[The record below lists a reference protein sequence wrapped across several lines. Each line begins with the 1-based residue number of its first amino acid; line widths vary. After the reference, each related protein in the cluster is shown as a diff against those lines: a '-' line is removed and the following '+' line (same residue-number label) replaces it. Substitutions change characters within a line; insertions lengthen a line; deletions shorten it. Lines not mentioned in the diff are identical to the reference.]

1 MRGRILGD
9 TLSAGQVSLALIAGL
24 GVDAVQRQARRV
36 ELGIGHGSSPASIV
50 SPGNYLFK
58 FPAAGADKVLKDKIC
73 SWRPCETSEARL
85 NRFNRLMQELI
96 RGNMNRNTFQPWEIE
111 ILLDIEACQIREP
124 VKRETLR
131 RYQKAVQ
138 RAMEKGAPT
147 PLAPLRVSERKERR
161 GSPQPHSPQ
170 IR

>member
-1 MRGRILGD
+1 MLVE
-9 TLSAGQVSLALIAGL
+9 T
-24 GVDAVQRQARRV
+24 VD
-36 ELGIGHGSSPASIV
+36 
-50 SPGNYLFK
+50 
-58 FPAAGADKVLKDKIC
+58 
-73 SWRPCETSEARL
+73 SEARL

-138 RAMEKGAPT
+138 RSMEKGAPM
-147 PLAPLRVSERKERR
+147 PLRLSEYLNGKKGSATADNVPQNRRTAGNVRLTRFVRTLCYSKVHELSGTHRPDRLLRQVPAEMPGLDEPPFDNHPLGQRIYENVPRKPGRCGWSR
-161 GSPQPHSPQ
+161 
-170 IR
+170 

>member
-1 MRGRILGD
+1 MLVE
-9 TLSAGQVSLALIAGL
+9 T
-24 GVDAVQRQARRV
+24 VD
-36 ELGIGHGSSPASIV
+36 
-50 SPGNYLFK
+50 
-58 FPAAGADKVLKDKIC
+58 
-73 SWRPCETSEARL
+73 SEARL

-111 ILLDIEACQIREP
+111 ILLDLEACQIREP

-147 PLAPLRVSERKERR
+147 PLRLSEYLSGKKGASAEPSSTEAA
-161 GSPQPHSPQ
+161 GKSA
-170 IR
+170 

>member
-1 MRGRILGD
+1 MKD
-9 TLSAGQVSLALIAGL
+9 T
-24 GVDAVQRQARRV
+24 
-36 ELGIGHGSSPASIV
+36 
-50 SPGNYLFK
+50 
-58 FPAAGADKVLKDKIC
+58 IC
-73 SWRPCETSEARL
+73 SCETIDSEARL

-147 PLAPLRVSERKERR
+147 PLASFRIPERKEKRR
-161 GSPQPHSPQ
+161 TRQPLLAKTRLRPRTLGLAQPLLS
-170 IR
+170 

>member
-1 MRGRILGD
+1 M
-9 TLSAGQVSLALIAGL
+9 
-24 GVDAVQRQARRV
+24 
-36 ELGIGHGSSPASIV
+36 
-50 SPGNYLFK
+50 
-58 FPAAGADKVLKDKIC
+58 
-73 SWRPCETSEARL
+73 ETIDSEARL

-147 PLAPLRVSERKERR
+147 PLSLSEYLNGKKSVLAHAIATKSAEQT
-161 GSPQPHSPQ
+161 G
-170 IR
+170 

>member
-1 MRGRILGD
+1 MLVE
-9 TLSAGQVSLALIAGL
+9 T
-24 GVDAVQRQARRV
+24 VD
-36 ELGIGHGSSPASIV
+36 
-50 SPGNYLFK
+50 
-58 FPAAGADKVLKDKIC
+58 
-73 SWRPCETSEARL
+73 SEARL

-96 RGNMNRNTFQPWEIE
+96 RGNMNRNTFHPWEIE

-147 PLAPLRVSERKERR
+147 PFRLSEYLDGKKNAPAPARESA
-161 GSPQPHSPQ
+161 
-170 IR
+170 